1 MTQTQTPAQ
10 EAAQTAAQTP
20 GQRQTDSGDTA
31 LKAKHAAMWAMG
43 DYPAVATELIAPLG
57 PVLVGAVGITPGDHV
72 LDIAAGAGNAAIPAA
87 RAGGDVVASDLT
99 PELVETGRQAAEA
112 SGLALRWE

>member
-1 MTQTQTPAQ
+1 MTQTQHTPATTS
-10 EAAQTAAQTP
+10 AP
-20 GQRQTDSGDTA
+20 DDTA

-57 PVLVGAVGITPGDHV
+57 PALVDAVGITPGDHV

-87 RAGGDVVASDLT
+87 RAGGEVVASDLT
-99 PELVETGRQAAEA
+99 QIGRA
-112 SGLALRWE
+112 SCRERV